1 MTTITPKG
9 PCMDAEQ
16 QDADWMNL
24 VFLDILETESLN
36 PLYQPI
42 VDLNRHAIYGFE
54 SLIRGPSDSVLH
66 SPVTLFDM
74 AIRCG
79 KLNELD
85 MLCRK
90 IGIKGFQSR
99 HLPGKLFLNATPQS
113 LLGPHHRSGL
123 TLEILNRIGIRPE
136 NVVIELTEQYPL
148 YDFDVMRKAI
158 EHYKAMGFEIAIDDL
173 GAGYSGLR
181 TWSELR
187 PDYVKV
193 DRHFIQNIHED
204 KVKQSF
210 LRSIIDIA
218 QGLDCKVIAEGI
230 ETQDECRTISA
241 MGIPFGQGYY
251 FSRPATSPP
260 YVIPGDLFQCASSRD
275 CKKQLKHTS
284 ESVADLLVETV
295 DVQPDTILDAA
306 HQLFHEDD
314 SLTAIPV
321 VNEKGIPLGLIRR
334 NQLLA
339 TFSTQYGRSLYA
351 NKSVIDMADKSV
363 VIVEKEWNME
373 QVSKLVT
380 DSMKSQLEADFII
393 VENGEYQGL
402 GKVLDLLR
410 KITELQIR
418 NARYANPLTLLPG
431 NVPIYERLDEL
442 TANESRFAVA
452 YCDIDNFK
460 PYNDV
465 YGYGKGDQVIKLI
478 ADILSQYAEATVDFI
493 GHVGGDD
500 FIAIFLSDDWLERC
514 NSILRSFEKE
524 VPRFYNHADNERG
537 GILAESREGSQKHYP
552 VMSLSIGVIT
562 IDRQQYLSHAEI
574 AELASHAK
582 HHAKLIIGNSI
593 FIERRVRKDFATPFR
608 TPGQVGFS

>member
-1 MTTITPKG
+1 MTSQCTNEL
-9 PCMDAEQ
+9 CMEHAQ
-16 QDADWMNL
+16 QDADWISL
-24 VFLDILETESLN
+24 VFLDILETESLTAI
-36 PLYQPI
+36 YQPI
-42 VDLNRHAIYGFE
+42 VDLNQQTIYGYE
-54 SLIRGPSDSVLH
+54 SLIRGPSDSAFH

-74 AIRCG
+74 AIREDR
-79 KLNELD
+79 LNELD

-90 IGIKGFQSR
+90 CGIKGFQSR
-99 HLPGKLFLNATPQS
+99 RLQGKLFLNATPQS
-113 LLGPHHRSGL
+113 LLGPQHRSGL
-123 TLEILNRIGIRPE
+123 TLEILNQIGIRPE

-148 YDFDVMRKAI
+148 YDFEVMRKAI
-158 EHYKAMGFEIAIDDL
+158 DHYKTMGFEIAIDDL

-210 LRSIIDIA
+210 LRSIVDIA
-218 QGLDCKVIAEGI
+218 RGLDCKVIAEGI

-251 FSRPATSPP
+251 FARPAESPP
-260 YVIPGDLFQCASSRD
+260 YVIPGKLFQCAVSHE
-275 CKKQLKHTS
+275 CKKHLKQTS
-284 ESVADLLVETV
+284 ESVADLLVQTAHV
-295 DVQPDTILDAA
+295 RPDTTLDAT
-306 HQLFHEDD
+306 HQLFHENE

-321 VNEKGIPLGLIRR
+321 VDNNNKALGLIRR

-351 NKSVIDMADKSV
+351 NKSVIDIADKSV
-363 VIVEKEWNME
+363 VIVEKQWGIE

-393 VENGEYQGL
+393 VEGGEYRGL

-410 KITELQIR
+410 KITKLQIR

-442 TANESRFAVA
+442 MLGESRFAVA

-478 ADILSQYAEATVDFI
+478 ADILSQHIDTSGDFI

-500 FIAIFLSDDWLERC
+500 FIVIFLSDNWAERC
-514 NSILRSFEKE
+514 NNILRSFEKE
-524 VPRFYNHADNERG
+524 IVKFYNHTDNERG
-537 GILAESREGSQKHYP
+537 GILAISRDGDEKFYP
-552 VMSLSIGVIT
+552 IMSLSIGVIMVNPE
-562 IDRQQYLSHAEI
+562 QYLSHADI

-582 HHAKLIIGNSI
+582 HHAKNIVGNSL
-593 FIERRVRKDFATPFR
+593 FIERRVQRAFATPPK
-608 TPGQVGFS
+608 TDGQEGLL

>member
-1 MTTITPKG
+1 
-9 PCMDAEQ
+9 MDAEQ
-16 QDADWMNL
+16 QDADWINL

-42 VDLNRHAIYGFE
+42 VDLNRHTIYGYE

-74 AIRCG
+74 AIREG

-85 MLCRK
+85 ILCRK
-90 IGIKGFQSR
+90 IGIKGFQSK
-99 HLPGKLFLNATPQS
+99 HLPGKLFLNAIPQS

-158 EHYKAMGFEIAIDDL
+158 DHYRSMGFEIAIDDL

-193 DRHFIQNIHED
+193 DRHFIQNINED
-204 KVKQSF
+204 RIKQSF
-210 LRSIIDIA
+210 LRSIVDIA
-218 QGLDCKVIAEGI
+218 QGLDCRVIAEGI

-251 FSRPATSPP
+251 FARPAASPP
-260 YVIPGDLFQCASSRD
+260 YAISGDLFQCASSRD
-275 CKKQLKHTS
+275 CKKQLNRTA
-284 ESVADLLVETV
+284 ESVADLLVETICI
-295 DVQPDTILDAA
+295 QPDMKLNTA
-306 HQLFHEDD
+306 HQLFHEDK

-321 VNEKGIPLGLIRR
+321 VDANRVPLGLLRR
-334 NQLLA
+334 NQLL
-339 TFSTQYGRSLYA
+339 TMFSIQYGRSLYESTLVVDVVE
-351 NKSVIDMADKSV
+351 KSVI
-363 VIVEKEWNME
+363 IVDKEWSIE
-373 QVSKLVT
+373 QVSKLIT

-393 VENGEYQGL
+393 VEGGEYKGL

-431 NVPIYERLDEL
+431 NVPIYEKLDEL
-442 TANESRFAVA
+442 TTSRRNFAVA

-460 PYNDV
+460 PYNDA

-478 ADILSQYAEATVDFI
+478 ADILSQYAEVAVDFI

-514 NSILRSFEKE
+514 NSVLRGFESE
-524 VPRFYNHADNERG
+524 VLRFYNHADNEQG
-537 GILAESREGSQKHYP
+537 GIFSESREGDEKFYP
-552 VMSLSIGVIT
+552 IMSLSIGVIT
-562 IDRQQYLSHAEI
+562 IDQKQPLSHAEI

-582 HHAKLIIGNSI
+582 HHAKSISGNSL
-593 FIERRVRKDFATPFR
+593 FIERRVRKGFPAPFR
-608 TPGQVGFS
+608 APGQIGFS